1 VKKTDPG
8 WRARLGA
15 LANRNS
21 DLQRRVAR
29 LERQVQHLMRTAE
42 EDRRLQRRVAE
53 LIDVVEQELLNRP
66 LDEDAAGATERD

>member
-1 VKKTDPG
+1 MKKTDQG
-8 WRARLGA
+8 WRARVGA

-21 DLQRRVAR
+21 DLQRRVAK

-53 LIDVVEQELLNRP
+53 LIDVVEQELLHRP
-66 LDEDAAGATERD
+66 LDDDATGTKEKD

>member
-1 VKKTDPG
+1 MKKTEQG
-8 WRARLGA
+8 WRARVGA

-21 DLQRRVAR
+21 DLQRRVAK

-53 LIDVVEQELLNRP
+53 LIDVVEQELLHRP
-66 LDEDAAGATERD
+66 LDDDATGMNEKD